1 MVDTKA
7 VKGYTNSVSS
17 NKVMVY
23 PYRGIYFINNFIL
36 YVILLSV
43 LKTWSKLKIE
53 SHMSSSKSKSK
64 SLNFLYKVIAYIGS
78 ASPVFLYMTTNWLTL
93 YTKTY
98 YFDTYFF
105 MTESYEVIVLGSHLL
120 LYVYKYVC
128 AFYEFLLIYCT

>member
-1 MVDTKA
+1 
-7 VKGYTNSVSS
+7 
-17 NKVMVY
+17 MVY

-43 LKTWSKLKIE
+43 LKTWSKLKSE

-105 MTESYEVIVLGSHLL
+105 MTESYEVIVLGSQLL